1 MARAFR
7 LVALLLALGLAAT
20 AVARDGNPFAER
32 DARLI
37 DAALAAMPAQRPGV
51 PDLYVL
57 GFAGD
62 GSENVFGYE
71 VSYLEKLMSRRYGAA
86 GRSIVL
92 ANRPDG
98 ARRDDRPLATLD
110 NLRRALAGIGAAM
123 DPGEDL
129 LFLYVTSHGT
139 RKHALTVSLPG
150 RFDAEI
156 KPDALRAALDDAGI
170 GNRVVIVSACYS
182 GGFVPALRGPDA
194 IVLTAA
200 RRDRTSFGC
209 GDASNATY
217 FGRALLIEGMNRDGG
232 LLEAFE
238 YAKRQIARRETLDEL
253 TPSQP
258 QIDAGEDALRALQ
271 AWEATL
277 VPAPTVPYP
286 YD

>member
-1 MARAFR
+1 MARASR
-7 LVALLLALGLAAT
+7 LLALLLALGVAGS
-20 AVARDGNPFAER
+20 AVARDDNPFAER

-37 DAALAAMPAQRPGV
+37 DTALAAMPAQRPGV

-62 GSENVFGYE
+62 GGENVFGNE
-71 VSYLEKLMSRRYGAA
+71 VAYLETLMSRRYDTA
-86 GRSIVL
+86 GRTIAL
-92 ANRPDG
+92 INRPDG
-98 ARRDDRPLATLD
+98 ARRGDRPLATLD

-139 RKHALTVSLPG
+139 RKHALTVSVPG
-150 RFDAEI
+150 HFDMEI
-156 KPDALRAALDDAGI
+156 KPDPLRAALDDAGI
-170 GNRVVIVSACYS
+170 GNRIVIVSACYS
-182 GGFVPALRGPDA
+182 GGFVPVLRGPDA

-277 VPAPTVPYP
+277 EPTATVPYP
-286 YD
+286 HD